1 MPGHAA
7 RGDALPRG
15 QLSNLDR
22 LPIANR
28 RLPRSAGSL
37 PAFLFA
43 RSLDRTQ
50 QPQRPGQATAFY
62 FNEFDEPP
70 ARPQHAG
77 EEKANRD
84 TKLLETSVTP
94 RKQTTAP
101 QSNRDKTRHFRDAIC
116 TPARPYRRAPH
127 ATGHR
132 ILIENQI
139 IRHRGNSKKTKDAT
153 RL

>member
-7 RGDALPRG
+7 RGEALPRG

-43 RSLDRTQ
+43 LSLDRTQ
-50 QPQRPGQATAFY
+50 QPPRPRQERALF

-70 ARPQHAG
+70 AHPRHAV
-77 EEKANRD
+77 EQKANRD

-101 QSNRDKTRHFRDAIC
+101 QSNRHKTRHFHDSIC
-116 TPARPYRRAPH
+116 TPDRPYRQAPH

-132 ILIENQI
+132 ILIGNQI
-139 IRHRGNSKKTKDAT
+139 IRHGGNPNKTNDPT
-153 RL
+153 HL